1 MLRALLGSAAFLA
14 LSVSVSWAGQC
25 PSIGPAPRLPV
36 SAKGYETLPNHS
48 LDKDGV
54 LAFDYGAAYNNL
66 GKHNDPYFVSIYAL
80 TLYRDWLNSSCTDEQ
95 LKRKFLIQVE
105 WLNKSA
111 EWRGDLAVWAHPFEN
126 SYYHLKP
133 GWISGIGQSR
143 IASAL
148 YRAGA
153 VTGDGK
159 FARTADG
166 AMLTYLRPTTDG
178 GVVNI
183 DGDVTWIEEAPDPNG
198 RSYKVL
204 NGHITALSGIYDVFQ
219 ITKDPRW
226 KEVFDRGVAAV
237 KRDIPKFDAGFAS
250 AYSLDSPSSARP
262 IANLKDYNILHVS
275 QLLWLYEVDRDPMF
289 LYWASRFQAYE
300 LNTDT
305 LSASNSINA
314 KDFGPDK
321 AAGLYY
327 NHYWST
333 GTYPTTFTL
342 SMKRPE
348 ALSRV
353 AIDGHILPT
362 SPSYFDVEL
371 LLGNNIVWK
380 HSVEGI
386 RKQNIDIDVPVTG
399 KVDSVRLILK
409 RTVADEVMALTA
421 VAAVRAERPFAPISR
436 DCNYRPDSSKSPIR
450 YNVDRAFD
458 RDTQSVMEIYC
469 PGFIVFPT
477 NGANQFQIDGKIAD
491 GATIKIKTSTDLLN
505 WSNPVEVPANAPWN
519 IPTDATFVEIEHSD
533 SISIIREIKFRY
545 PSDWPWPLEFLN
557 PEH

>member
-1 MLRALLGSAAFLA
+1 MLRSVLAGVAFAALTTSTAWAA
-14 LSVSVSWAGQC
+14 VC
-25 PSIGPAPRLPV
+25 PSIGPAPRLPS
-36 SAKGYETLPNHS
+36 SARAYESLPIHS
-48 LDKDGV
+48 ISSNGV
-54 LAFDYGAAYNNL
+54 LAFDYGATYNNL

-80 TLYRDWLNSSCTDEQ
+80 TLYRDWLNSDCDDSEM
-95 LKRKFLIQVE
+95 KRKFLVQVE
-105 WLNKSA
+105 WLNQNA
-111 EWRGDLAVWAHPFEN
+111 EWRGDLAVWSHPFEN
-126 SYYHLKP
+126 SFYHLKP

-148 YRAGA
+148 YRASA
-153 VTGDGK
+153 VTGDPK
-159 FARTADG
+159 FAKTADG
-166 AMLTYLRPTTDG
+166 AMSTYLRPTTKG
-178 GVVNI
+178 GVVNL

-204 NGHITALSGIYDVFQ
+204 NGHVTALSGIYDVFQ

-237 KRDIPKFDAGFAS
+237 KRDIPQFDAGFAS

-275 QLLWLYEVDRDPMF
+275 QLLWLYEVDHDPVF

-300 LNTDT
+300 LNSDT

-314 KDFGPDK
+314 RDFGPDK

-353 AIDGHILPT
+353 SIDGHILSS

-371 LLGNNIVWK
+371 RLGDSVVWK
-380 HSVEGI
+380 KNVEGT
-386 RKQNIDIDVPVTG
+386 RKQNIDIDVPVTA
-399 KVDSVRLILK
+399 KVDSVRLTLK
-409 RTVADEVMALTA
+409 RSVADEVMALTA

-458 RDTQSVMEIYC
+458 HDPTSAMEIYC

-477 NGANQFQIDGKIAD
+477 NGASKFQIDGKIAG
-491 GATIKIKTSTDLLN
+491 GATIKIKTSTDMLN
-505 WSNPVEVPANAPWN
+505 WTAPAE
-519 IPTDATFVEIEHSD
+519 IPASAEWDIPSEAKFVQIDHTDT
-533 SISIIREIKFRY
+533 ISAIREINFRY

-557 PEH
+557 PQH